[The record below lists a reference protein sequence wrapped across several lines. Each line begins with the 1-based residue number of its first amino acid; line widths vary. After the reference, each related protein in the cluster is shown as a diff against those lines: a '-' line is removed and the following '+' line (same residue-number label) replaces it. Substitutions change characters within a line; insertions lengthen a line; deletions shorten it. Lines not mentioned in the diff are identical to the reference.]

1 MKNTNL
7 WALRVNVLDENND
20 AKTLYF
26 SDVPYI
32 DADHNY
38 YEDRIQKPALIQAS
52 PSDGGVLRVFSS
64 PSIGEFEL
72 IREND
77 DIQNST
83 GNLNHLSDYAFD
95 NGDFELIYVDEF
107 GVENI
112 YMTGKIESMHDN
124 DSSLFLTVKSTAEVL
139 TRPHTA
145 TKYAGSNS
153 LPAGVEGV
161 TADIKGNIK
170 PKVFGKVT
178 NATPVFVNTA
188 RSIYQFSDRPTCTVN
203 AVYDKGSPYTLGAT
217 YTQANFSTFET
228 TVPTTGTFNR
238 CMGFVKLG
246 TTPLGTVTGDCTD
259 STTNAGDVFE
269 AILSELTPPIAFD
282 NTSEFDTDSRYILN
296 QIGEVGIY
304 VNSETSTAQLL
315 DLIAAS
321 CGAHWYFIGDV
332 IHARLTQLA
341 TTSVFDLTESEI
353 VSFERSGIG
362 LGENNLPIESVV
374 IDYAKVQ
381 TVQQETELSA
391 TVSSAKKAI
400 LSQQFRKVTVSDA
413 AVKTRHPLAKQLKIE
428 SCLNTE
434 SDANAVATRLLN
446 LTKVRCDTVKITA
459 IVYSLPVF
467 DVGSGVTI
475 YYARNGYEGRLMTV
489 VGFELNTKE
498 KTIILE
504 VIG

>member
-161 TADIKGNIK
+161 TSDIKGTIK
-170 PKVFGKVT
+170 PKVFGTVT

-188 RSIYQFSDRPTCTVN
+188 RLIYQFSDRPTCTVN
-203 AVYDKGSPYTLGAT
+203 AVYDKGSPYTLGTT

-238 CMGFVKLG
+238 CVGFVKLG

-259 STTNAGDVFE
+259 STTLAGDVFE
-269 AILSELTPPIAFD
+269 AILNELTPPISLDA
-282 NTSEFDTDSRYILN
+282 TSKTTLN
-296 QIGEVGIY
+296 AVGEVGIY
-304 VNSETSTAQLL
+304 VNSETSTTQLL

-321 CGAHWYFIGDV
+321 CGANWYFIGDV

-362 LGENNLPIESVV
+362 LGENNLPVESVV

-381 TVQQETELSA
+381 TVQQETELST

-428 SCLNTE
+428 SCLNAE

-459 IVYSLPVF
+459 IVYSIPVF

-475 YYARNGYEGRLMTV
+475 FYQRNGYQGRLMTV
-489 VGFELNTKE
+489 VGFEIDTKS
-498 KTIILE
+498 KQISLS